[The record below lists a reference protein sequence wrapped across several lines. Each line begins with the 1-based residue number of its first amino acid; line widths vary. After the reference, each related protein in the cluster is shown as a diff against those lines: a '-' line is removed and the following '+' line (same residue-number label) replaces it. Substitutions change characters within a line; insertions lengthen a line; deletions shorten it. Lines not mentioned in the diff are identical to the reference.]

1 MSLILDALRKSER
14 SRQQSLSGQVGTVG
28 TPPARTHM
36 PVPWSTLIGLL
47 LAVNALALLVLYWRS
62 SASHDTTVTASAPA
76 TVPYHPDVRPLAE
89 EAPASQPAGVVR
101 STAAAANPATATP
114 QLSTPAAPAP
124 DTAATV
130 DKLPDVRS
138 ALPSLHLDV
147 HAYASKPAERFVV
160 INLRRYQVGDTLAEG
175 PKVVDIT
182 PQGVVLEYQGNTFL
196 LPRQ

>member
-36 PVPWSTLIGLL
+36 PVPWSTIIGLL
-47 LAVNALALLVLYWRS
+47 LAINALALAVLYWRGN
-62 SASHDTTVTASAPA
+62 ASHEAAVAASPAPA
-76 TVPYHPDVRPLAE
+76 PYHPQVRPLAE
-89 EAPASQPAGVVR
+89 EAPLSPPAGANR
-101 STAAAANPATATP
+101 SAATTPAANPGAPTP
-114 QLSTPAAPAP
+114 QLSTPATP
-124 DTAATV
+124 DAAATV

-138 ALPSLHLDV
+138 TLPSLHLDV
-147 HAYASKPAERFVV
+147 HAYANKPTERFVV

-175 PKVVDIT
+175 PRVVDIV
-182 PQGVVLEYQGNTFL
+182 PQGVILEYQGSTFL